1 MKRIPTTRL
10 IVKREVAE
18 RLQGRLTWAM
28 TVLTALFVVAII
40 VVPAL
45 LRQPAK
51 PTVVG
56 LVGPSAEAL
65 APALRTTAKAAKVAI
80 RIVDVESS
88 AKERSEVTN
97 GSLDVALSV
106 GSDSARAE
114 VKQTLSPTMAALL
127 EATVDQAHQRR
138 VLGEARIPLSKVL
151 PSLQPVPFSTIAI
164 ERLTSDQAARDLAAV
179 AAGLLLYVSLGLY
192 SAAVANG
199 VAQEKT
205 SRTAEVLLG
214 AVRPSQLMNGKVLG
228 IGACGLGQ
236 LGIAVIAGLIANAAV
251 RGAVIPSTIWLLLPA
266 ILLWF
271 VLGFALY
278 SFACAAAGA
287 MVARQEEVQFV
298 TLPISMPLIF
308 GFLLTYAVAFS
319 SPNTLWL
326 QVLSFLPPLAPILMP
341 ARLAIGQVAAWQ
353 MPAAVLIML
362 VSIYGTAR
370 LAARIYAGSLVRSGA
385 RLGWRAALRLG
396 SR

>member
-1 MKRIPTTRL
+1 
-10 IVKREVAE
+10 
-18 RLQGRLTWAM
+18 M

-151 PSLQPVPFSTIAI
+151 PALQPVPFSTIAI

-236 LGIAVIAGLIANAAV
+236 LGIAVIAGLIATAAV

-308 GFLLTYAVAFS
+308 GFLLTYVVAFS